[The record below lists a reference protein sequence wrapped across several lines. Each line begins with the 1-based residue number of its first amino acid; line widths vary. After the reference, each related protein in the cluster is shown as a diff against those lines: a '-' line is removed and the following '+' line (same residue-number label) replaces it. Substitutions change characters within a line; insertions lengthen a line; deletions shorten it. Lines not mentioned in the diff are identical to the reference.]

1 MIRTKKRTRLCA
13 VLLMVNLA
21 VIWGNSLLP
30 GSQSGEM
37 SGGVMAFVMELLN
50 IPAEAADTVHHLIR
64 KTAHFTEFACLGGL
78 LCWRFGMAGDSRY
91 KSSAVLW
98 AMAAA
103 LTDESIQM
111 LTPDRGPSLKDVW
124 LDTAGALT
132 GMILVAGGYHLLK
145 RIKRNHN

>member
-1 MIRTKKRTRLCA
+1 MIRTQKRTRLCT
-13 VLLMVNLA
+13 VLLIVNLS

-30 GSQSGEM
+30 GSESGAM
-37 SGGVMAFVMELLN
+37 SGGIMAFVMELLN
-50 IPAEAADTVHHLIR
+50 IPESAGELLHLLIR
-64 KTAHFTEFACLGGL
+64 KAAHFTEFACLGAL

-111 LTPDRGPSLKDVW
+111 LIPDRGPSLKDVW
-124 LDTAGALT
+124 IDTSGALA
-132 GMILVAGGYHLLK
+132 GMILVAAGYHLRK
-145 RIKRNHN
+145 RIKRK